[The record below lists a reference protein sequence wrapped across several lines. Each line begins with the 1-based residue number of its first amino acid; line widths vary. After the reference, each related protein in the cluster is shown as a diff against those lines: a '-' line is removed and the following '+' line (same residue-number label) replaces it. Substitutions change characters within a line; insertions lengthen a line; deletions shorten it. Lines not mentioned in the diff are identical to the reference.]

1 VSRDSAGPIFGATA
15 HLALAGLVTMAA
27 VGPVDAAVGCVV
39 ATDDGPEDLDAADS
53 SAVRDAQPV
62 MA

>member
-1 VSRDSAGPIFGATA
+1 
-15 HLALAGLVTMAA
+15 MAA